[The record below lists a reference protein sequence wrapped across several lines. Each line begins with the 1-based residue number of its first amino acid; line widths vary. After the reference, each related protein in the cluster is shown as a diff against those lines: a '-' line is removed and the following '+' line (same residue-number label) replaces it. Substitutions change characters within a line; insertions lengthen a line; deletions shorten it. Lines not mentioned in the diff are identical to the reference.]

1 MPLNQLKSAVHKR
14 LNQAYIYD
22 CNRNVDFSQ
31 FKDGTIVVSN
41 DTTIVTVMALKSCVQ
56 DKSITILGAFDER
69 AKGLEKNMDKV
80 GIKYIDHISFWNHEG
95 ILLVDK
101 NDISQVEQS
110 EDRFLLFI
118 CGPEMPHFSMRK
130 NLDRQIYFDVA
141 RLKSLKT
148 LNDEMENLSVKT
160 WQEYLQLLKAP
171 AEIWFRQMLNARNN
185 LVLTDTTGVSLD
197 GYKFATGSA
206 LMSKKLR
213 ELTENEDNVGIC
225 LPTSGGGYL
234 AILALMMLSK
244 AIVNLNYT
252 ASEESLRHAINNAGI
267 KTIITS
273 KAFVEKL
280 THKGFFVEE
289 IFSMCKIIYL
299 EDVKAKITKAE
310 SIKTFLQ
317 MKALPVNWLVKKYI
331 RPSNIEDLSFIIFS
345 SGSEGIPKG
354 IAIKQKNLLAN
365 VYQSTNV
372 IECKEND
379 SVAGILPIFHAFGLT
394 ISLVSL
400 FQGGYIACHPDPTDA
415 KGVAKLIR
423 ENKTTVLCA
432 TPTFLRIYAKTKSV
446 KKEDFAT
453 LRLIVTGAEK
463 LSKEVR
469 TMFEEKFDKVI
480 NEGYG
485 TTELSPVAAVNRPTK
500 APNKVGTVGLTVP
513 GGQFKIIHPESYEE
527 LPLSVEGM
535 IIYRGVNKMDYY
547 LNDPKKTDEVTIE
560 RDGHS
565 WYITGD
571 KGKIDGEGYLTVVDR
586 YSRFAKVGGEMVSLG
601 LLEQKVYDALREKGY
616 DSHKIDF
623 EVLAVATNDTKRGE
637 IISLLYTLEQ
647 LEPGE
652 LKDIVRHSN
661 VENLYK
667 PSNYFKVVSIP
678 KLGSGKTDFSKAKK
692 LTNELVKA

>member
-1 MPLNQLKSAVHKR
+1 MSLKKLKSSIHKR
-14 LNQAYIYD
+14 LNQRYIYD
-22 CNRNVDFSQ
+22 CNKNIDFEI
-31 FKDGTIVVSN
+31 FKNGSIIVAN
-41 DTTIVTVMALKSCVQ
+41 DTTIVTVLALKTYLE
-56 DKSITILGAFDER
+56 DKHITVLGAFDDR
-69 AKGLEKNMDKV
+69 AKGLEKVMDKI
-80 GIKYIDHISFWNHEG
+80 GIKYIDHISFWDHQG
-95 ILLVDK
+95 VLLVNK
-101 NDISQVEQS
+101 NLTSQVEQS
-110 EDRFLLFI
+110 DNRFILFI
-118 CGPEMPHFSMRK
+118 CGPEMPYFSQRR
-130 NLDRQIYFDVA
+130 NLDRQIYFDIA
-141 RLKSLKT
+141 KLENLRC
-148 LNDEMENLSVKT
+148 LNEEIENLSVKT
-160 WQEYLQLLKAP
+160 WEGYLNQLKAP
-171 AEIWFRQMLNARNN
+171 AEIWFRQMLNAKNN
-185 LVLTDTTGVSLD
+185 LVLTDTTGVALD
-197 GYKFATGSA
+197 GYKFATGA
-206 LMSKKLR
+206 VLMSRKLQ
-213 ELTENEDNVGIC
+213 EITQQEDNVGVC

-234 AILALMMLSK
+234 AILALMMSAK

-252 ASEESLRHAINNAGI
+252 ASEESLRHSINNAGI

-289 IFSMCKIIYL
+289 VFSMCKIVYL
-299 EDVKAKITKAE
+299 EDIKAKITKAE
-310 SIKTFLQ
+310 GIKTFLQ
-317 MKALPVNWLVKKYI
+317 IKVLPASWLVKKYLK
-331 RPSNIEDLSFIIFS
+331 PTKLDDVSFIIFS
-345 SGSEGIPKG
+345 SGSEGVPKG
-354 IAIKQKNLLAN
+354 IVIKNKNLLAN

-415 KGVAKLIR
+415 KGVANLIR
-423 ENKTTVLCA
+423 KNKNTVLCA
-432 TPTFLRIYAKTKSV
+432 TPTFLRIYTKNKSV

-453 LRLIVTGAEK
+453 LRLIITGAEK

-469 TMFEEKFDKVI
+469 TMFEDKFDKVI

-500 APNKVGTVGLTVP
+500 SPNKIGTVGLTVP
-513 GGQFKIIHPESYEE
+513 GGQFKIIHPESHEE
-527 LPLSVEGM
+527 LPVGVEGM

-547 LNDPKKTDEVTIE
+547 LNDPKKTNEVMIQKY
-560 RDGHS
+560 GHT

-586 YSRFAKVGGEMVSLG
+586 YSRFAKVAGEMVSLG

-623 EVLAVATNDTKRGE
+623 EVLAVATSDTKRGE
-637 IISLLYTLEQ
+637 IISLLYTLED
-647 LEPGE
+647 LEPSD
-652 LKDIVRHSN
+652 LKEIVRHSGI
-661 VENLYK
+661 ENLYK
-667 PSNYFKVVSIP
+667 PTNYFRVISIP